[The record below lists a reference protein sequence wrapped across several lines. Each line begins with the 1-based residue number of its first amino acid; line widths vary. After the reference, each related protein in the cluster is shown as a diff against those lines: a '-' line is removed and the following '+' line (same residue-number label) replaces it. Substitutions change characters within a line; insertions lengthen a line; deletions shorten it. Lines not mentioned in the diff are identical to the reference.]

1 LEAAF
6 VIGIADR
13 VELLLAPILE
23 ESGFHLLLCELVS
36 GGRGPI
42 LRLYIERLD
51 GEAVG
56 ISDCVAVNN
65 TVTDV
70 LDAEDLVPQ
79 SYVLEVSSPGVERP
93 LKKPNHFEEQ
103 IGKRIALS
111 TWEPIEKRKNW
122 KGTLIQ
128 VEGDVIT
135 IRVDEGTEHRLPL
148 PAIERAKV
156 VFIPEGKGKK
166 MGGSARKKRRAGR
179 R

>member
-1 LEAAF
+1 MDAPFAT
-6 VIGIADR
+6 GIADR
-13 VELLLAPILE
+13 AEVLLGPVLND
-23 ESGFHLLLCELVS
+23 SGYHLLLCELSS

-51 GEAVG
+51 GVAVG

-93 LKKPNHFEEQ
+93 LKRPQHYAEHLGEEVVL
-103 IGKRIALS
+103 R
-111 TWEPIEKRKNW
+111 TWEPIGERKNW
-122 KGTLIQ
+122 KGILVG

-135 IRVDEGTEHRLPL
+135 LRIDGGTEHRIPV
-148 PAIERAKV
+148 PAVERAHLV
-156 VFIPEGKGKK
+156 YIPESKGKK
-166 MGGSARKKRRAGR
+166 KGGNARKKRRANR

>member
-1 LEAAF
+1 MEAPFAT
-6 VIGIADR
+6 GIADR
-13 VELLLAPILE
+13 AEVLLRPILK
-23 ESGFHLLLCELVS
+23 ESGFYLLLCELVS

-51 GEAVG
+51 GVAVG
-56 ISDCVAVNN
+56 ISDCVSVNN

-70 LDAEDLVPQ
+70 LDAEDLVPE

-93 LKKPNHFEEQ
+93 LKRSEHFAEQ
-103 IGKRIALS
+103 IGKRIALR
-111 TWEPIEKRKNW
+111 TWEPIGERKNW
-122 KGTLIQ
+122 KGTLVQ

-148 PAIERAKV
+148 PAVERAKLV
-156 VFIPEGKGKK
+156 YIPESKGKK
-166 MGGSARKKRRAGR
+166 KGGSARKKRRAGR